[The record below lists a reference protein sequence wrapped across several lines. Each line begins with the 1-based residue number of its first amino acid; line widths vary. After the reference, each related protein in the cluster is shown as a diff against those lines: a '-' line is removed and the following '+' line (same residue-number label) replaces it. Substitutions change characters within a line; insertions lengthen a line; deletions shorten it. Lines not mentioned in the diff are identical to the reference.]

1 MFVIPRPCA
10 IIKNGRHRYILN
22 NPTKGLAMA
31 DNEEVTP
38 ETAAAR
44 QPQNLQ
50 VSAELYRAYQRCT
63 WVIINETGRSQ
74 VEIMEEMVR
83 DFLIKHGC

>member
-1 MFVIPRPCA
+1 
-10 IIKNGRHRYILN
+10 
-22 NPTKGLAMA
+22 MA

-38 ETAAAR
+38 ESAAAR
-44 QPQNLQ
+44 QPLNLQ

>member
-1 MFVIPRPCA
+1 
-10 IIKNGRHRYILN
+10 
-22 NPTKGLAMA
+22 MA

-38 ETAAAR
+38 ESATER
-44 QPQNLQ
+44 QVLNLQ

-63 WVIINETGRSQ
+63 WIIINETGRSQ